1 MTHLL
6 VARRRHGEFFP
17 FSGWS
22 KATEIEERAS
32 VQGGAG
38 NPHDSSKAHQRLF
51 VNFVSAQEIGVVAK
65 VPQEPA
71 EFPECFGSAVEATVE
86 GTALMFSWFEDG
98 EPQYI
103 DRSLGM
109 PAVEH
114 PVDADQE
121 NALQDAWGVGTVAV
135 QTWNV
140 AFHDA
145 TSCDLE

>member
-65 VPQEPA
+65 VSQEPA

-86 GTALMFSWFEDG
+86 GTALIFSWFKND
-98 EPQYI
+98 EPQNVEWP
-103 DRSLGM
+103 LGM
-109 PAVEH
+109 PAVED
-114 PVDADQE
+114 PIDADQE
-121 NALQDAWGVGTVAV
+121 NALQDGRSVGAVAM
-135 QTWNV
+135 QTWDMT
-140 AFHDA
+140 FHGA
-145 TSCDLE
+145 TSCDL